1 MSNSAQP
8 APPEGLFAG
17 KYRLHRML
25 GKGAMGEVWLAE
37 EEGPRNFRRRVAVK
51 RLLQTSEI
59 GEVATASF
67 VAEAQVIAKLDH
79 PNIVRLIE
87 LGTFEGELYLVL
99 DYVDGAA
106 LDRIIKRKL
115 GGGPL
120 SPAAV
125 AYIGREI
132 AQALESV
139 HTLCDDAGRNY
150 GVVHRD
156 VTPSNIL
163 ISRDGRVRLS
173 DFGVARISGFAGDKT
188 ETGIFKGKLP
198 YMPPEQARGEPFDGR
213 ADIYALG
220 TTLFEALLGQRPRR
234 AETQTQLIMMIA
246 TERCPL
252 VDEVLNGV
260 PPGLSQAI
268 DSTTE
273 IDPKTRIADAGR
285 LAYDLD
291 MALRSMGPNALRQ
304 AKEELKARVEMIAG
318 PPTTSS
324 TQSGSRHLAAGDGA
338 AGRRDS
344 WSVSLGTGT
353 ARAMGVEPPPP
364 PPEPSS
370 GSAGS
375 QSSPSGGSFPQT
387 LVAGQTAPLT
397 APPALAPLT
406 APPAL
411 APSSIAASAQGRK
424 PQRSIVIASV
434 LGLVGAAVGTAFFLK
449 ANAPSDAPEAA
460 PIATNAS
467 PIGTGATT
475 ATAEPSTTQAGGAG
489 VEAAPTAAATE
500 EAATPKVGGK
510 PGPTSVGGGPID
522 RGKPKPEGTAAASAT
537 AADVDPTTPGLL
549 QVIVLPWGDVSV
561 DGKAVGTTPLPAIS
575 LSPGPHSI
583 VVKNAELGATRSGSV
598 NIKPGQTSSVRFDLR
613 RTE

>member
-1 MSNSAQP
+1 MSNSAHP
-8 APPEGLFAG
+8 VPPEGLFAG
-17 KYRLHRML
+17 KYRLVRLL

-37 EEGPRNFRRRVAVK
+37 EEGPRNFRRRVALK
-51 RLLQTSEI
+51 RLIQTSEL
-59 GEVATASF
+59 GELATASF

-79 PNIVRLIE
+79 QNIVRLIE
-87 LGTFEGELYLVL
+87 LGTNEGELYLVL
-99 DYVDGAA
+99 DFVDGAA

-139 HTLCDDAGRNY
+139 HSLCDDTGKNY

-246 TERCPL
+246 TERAPL
-252 VDEVLNGV
+252 VKSVLPDV
-260 PPGLSQAI
+260 PPALAAAI

-273 IDPKTRIADAGR
+273 LDPERRVTDGSR
-285 LAYDLD
+285 LAYDLE
-291 MALRSMGPNALRQ
+291 MALRSMGPNALRE
-304 AKEELKARVEMIAG
+304 AKEELRARVEVVAG
-318 PPTTSS
+318 PPTTSA
-324 TQSGSRHLAAGDGA
+324 TQSGARNLAGEASS

-344 WSVSLGTGT
+344 WSVSLAGGS
-353 ARAMGVEPPPP
+353 RATPPPP
-364 PPEPSS
+364 PPEPPSS
-370 GSAGS
+370 PE
-375 QSSPSGGSFPQT
+375 QSSPSGGAFPQT
-387 LVAGQTAPLT
+387 LVAGGQAVPQSQ
-397 APPALAPLT
+397 AQ
-406 APPAL
+406 
-411 APSSIAASAQGRK
+411 SAQGRGS
-424 PQRSIVIASV
+424 QRAVVIASV
-434 LGLVGAAVGTAFFLK
+434 LGLLGAAAVTAFVLKRSANNEQAQAALVASSAPTSAPSSEASSAPSVGAA
-449 ANAPSDAPEAA
+449 S
-460 PIATNAS
+460 
-467 PIGTGATT
+467 T
-475 ATAEPSTTQAGGAG
+475 ATEP
-489 VEAAPTAAATE
+489 APTAEIGAPPEALPTASADAPPASALAAGRPLPSTGG
-500 EAATPKVGGK
+500 PFIPGK
-510 PGPTSVGGGPID
+510 PRPDSS
-522 RGKPKPEGTAAASAT
+522 AAASAS
-537 AADVDPTTPGLL
+537 AAAVDPAAPGSL
-549 QVIVLPWGDVSV
+549 QVLVQPWGDVSV
-561 DGKAVGTTPLPAIS
+561 DGKAVGTTPLSAIQ
-575 LSPGPHSI
+575 LAPGPHSV
-583 VVKNAELGATRSGSV
+583 VVKNAELGATRSASV
-598 NIKPGQTSSVRFDLR
+598 VIKPGQTSSVRFDLR